1 MKKTMILWKEIRY
14 YEFPEDDPTHDI
26 NALRTYLGD
35 HQEAKDDWEHF
46 CVGIENLEGEI
57 IE

>member
-1 MKKTMILWKEIRY
+1 MKKTIIIWKEIRY
-14 YEFPEDDPTHDI
+14 YEFPDNAPTHSI
-26 NALRTYLGD
+26 EALQTYLGD
-35 HQEAKDDWEHF
+35 HQEFPEDWDHF